1 VSPAVRKALLS
12 PIVWAV
18 LAAGVAMPFVL
29 PNYYLHILT
38 ITLVYAALASAWNIV
53 GGMAGQ
59 ISLAHSLFVGA
70 GAMLSSALLV
80 KFGIN
85 MWLGMLIAAGV
96 SATMGALI
104 SFIDY
109 RFRLGHLSFA
119 LITMAF
125 AEMGEIYVVGEEF
138 FGGASGL
145 FLPKDTGNFLAF
157 QFGGGRG
164 AYWVMLGVCAAC
176 ILVNLIILNS
186 PLGYY
191 LRSIKDNENAAQAI
205 GVGLLR
211 NKTLAMTISAT
222 LASIVGTIYA
232 RYLGFVDP
240 YLLVSPVMTIEI
252 VLFATVGGLGSAIG
266 PALGAF
272 LLAPLGEILR
282 GHFGGSLPGLH
293 YFIYGLVVVGVILAS
308 PAGVWPFLRG
318 LFARRSRAE
327 KKA

>member
-1 VSPAVRKALLS
+1 MRPDFFAALRSPA
-12 PIVWAV
+12 PWIV
-18 LAAGVAMPFVL
+18 LAIMAVMPLAL

-53 GGMAGQ
+53 GGIAGQ

-80 KFGIN
+80 RFGLN
-85 MWLGMLIAAGV
+85 MWLGVVIAAA
-96 SATMGALI
+96 SAAALGAAI

-125 AEMGEIYVVGEEF
+125 AEMAEIYVTGTDF

-164 AYWVMLGVCAAC
+164 AYWVMLAMAAIC
-176 ILVNLIILNS
+176 ILVNLAILSS
-186 PLGYY
+186 PLGYC
-191 LRSIKDNENAAQAI
+191 LRSIRDNENAAQAI

-211 NKTLAMTISAT
+211 NKTFAMMISAVLT
-222 LASIVGTIYA
+222 AVIGAVYA

-240 YLLVSPVMTIEI
+240 YLLVSPVLTVEI

-282 GHFGGSLPGLH
+282 GHLGGSLPGLH
-293 YFIYGLVVVGVILAS
+293 YFIYGVIVVAVILVS
-308 PAGVWPFLRG
+308 PAGIWPFVQARLRK
-318 LFARRSRAE
+318 RSE
-327 KKA
+327 KTPG